1 MDFGVS
7 YFLTNPWILV
17 EPIVI
22 GKWLIFQ
29 FGPFSTP
36 NKANLLEVQTLWL
49 RNSVWSVRFLW
60 LGWWSPAWKCLL
72 DGLLTCHIWGWS
84 HINLL
89 LKSSYH
95 WQHVQMDHFCDIQK
109 GFMPLM
115 HLADTMSTAAWGLSA
130 HPWPSPVVC
139 TEDAMVSPKSW
150 NASGLG
156 PEIFGRLGLWIGK
169 FIDTLGLPWSVM
181 PPQFFALD
189 LFILASHY
197 SSYWTL
203 TLVPNRIRVLY
214 RCVYPVYPSGPST
227 QVYHKLSTS
236 AHKHGWGLRDVVTR
250 DSAKWS
256 EQLRR
261 QSIHWLPLFMYF
273 YVANPT
279 RNHLQFGVI
288 PLYIIYIYMHIY
300 VHTYTG
306 WWFGTFFI
314 FYICIYIY
322 WE

>member
-1 MDFGVS
+1 M
-7 YFLTNPWILV
+7 
-17 EPIVI
+17 I

-60 LGWWSPAWKCLL
+60 LGRWSPAWKCLL
-72 DGLLTCHIWGWS
+72 DGLLTCHTSGWS
-84 HINLL
+84 QINLL

-95 WQHVQMDHFCDIQK
+95 WQHVQMDHFCDIPRVYAVDASSRHHEYSCM
-109 GFMPLM
+109 GPFC
-115 HLADTMSTAAWGLSA
+115 
-130 HPWPSPVVC
+130 SPVAFTRGVYRRRYGVAKKLEC
-139 TEDAMVSPKSW
+139 IRAGSGDFWPVGSVDCKHTSAILCPGFVHPCFTLLIIL
-150 NASGLG
+150 NAY
-156 PEIFGRLGLWIGK
+156 
-169 FIDTLGLPWSVM
+169 
-181 PPQFFALD
+181 
-189 LFILASHY
+189 LF
-197 SSYWTL
+197 
-203 TLVPNRIRVLY
+203 RIAWVLY
-214 RCVYPVYPSGPST
+214 RCVYPSGPST

-236 AHKHGWGLRDVVTR
+236 AHKHGWGLRDVVTPT
-250 DSAKWS
+250 ANWS

-288 PLYIIYIYMHIY
+288 PLYYIYAYIY

-314 FYICIYIY
+314 FYILGIIIPTD
-322 WE
+322 